1 MNATA
6 SKIVSL
12 FKKPGKKRRRN
23 VRMLELPQDKPPRRV
38 WIEGKDV
45 FLFGG
50 LALSGYGVWQIYPP
64 SAMIL
69 IGGVFFALGLFW
81 YMGGAKRD

>member
-1 MNATA
+1 MNAAAT
-6 SKIVSL
+6 KIIQL
-12 FKKPGKKRRRN
+12 FKKPGKKRRRSLR
-23 VRMLELPQDKPPRRV
+23 VAEPQDKPPRRV

-50 LALSGYGVWQIYPP
+50 LALAGYGVWQIYPP

-69 IGGVFFALGLFW
+69 IGGVFFAIGLFW
-81 YMGGAKRD
+81 YMGGVKQ

>member
-23 VRMLELPQDKPPRRV
+23 LRVAEPQDKPPRRV

-64 SAMIL
+64 SAYVLVGGTFLAIGVL
-69 IGGVFFALGLFW
+69 I
-81 YMGGAKRD
+81 YMGDSK

>member
-23 VRMLELPQDKPPRRV
+23 LRVAEPQDKPRRV

-64 SAMIL
+64 SAYVLVGGAFLAIGVL
-69 IGGVFFALGLFW
+69 I
-81 YMGGAKRD
+81 YMGDSK